1 MKLLLSLGSVGA
13 LVGLLACG
21 DSSTGAGGSSSS
33 GTTASG
39 TTASGTA
46 GTTVTGSSTSTGASG
61 CIELT
66 VPKLALITPKP
77 ADGDYDY
84 GAMTNAIGGAAGD
97 QLEIDLF
104 NGLDT
109 PTVDIATDN
118 KNKNPSTC
126 EACGYV
132 FQDGSGPTAAKIYYQ
147 ESGTITL
154 DVPNFGN
161 QLGVQPNSVTLTNV
175 TYREVTLGTAGDL
188 HSATPVAG
196 GACVHVASAS
206 TL

>member
-1 MKLLLSLGSVGA
+1 M
-13 LVGLLACG
+13 
-21 DSSTGAGGSSSS
+21 
-33 GTTASG
+33 
-39 TTASGTA
+39 
-46 GTTVTGSSTSTGASG
+46 SG
-61 CIELT
+61 CVEIT
-66 VPKLALITPKP
+66 GPKLALIVPKP

-84 GAMTNAIGGAAGD
+84 GTKISALGAAGD
-97 QLEIDLF
+97 DHLELDLF

-109 PTVDIATDN
+109 PTVDIKTDA
-118 KNKNPSTC
+118 KNNNASTC

-132 FQDGSGPTAAKIYYQ
+132 FEDGSGPTAGKIYYQ

-154 DVPNFGN
+154 DVPTFGN

-175 TYREVTLGTAGDL
+175 TYREVTLSVAGDL

-196 GACVHVASAS
+196 GACVHIASAS